1 MQGADAGCTHL
12 YGEPEASA
20 QPELISPPYPAL
32 TRRISEHTEDEN
44 KGAVTYVHLS
54 HSAALDAR
62 SGYPQRKWLVCK
74 RLSNSPPTTDNP
86 PGQNLEWSRAGQL
99 DWASFF
105 LFLFFFLHSI
115 HKNVSWADSS
125 GLLFFVGFFFLN
137 PIHRSSSSEGSF
149 MRLRFPC
156 QVSAFGSA
164 GKLHG
169 FFAVCRRKAACVCGP
184 AALTARSL
192 ADLKRFPPPC
202 LSLSIQSGA
211 VCVYVLRQSRFK
223 APYTSPTESRLLRHK
238 AQPPHPPL
246 CSPPPPLSD
255 LGC

>member
-20 QPELISPPYPAL
+20 QLELISPPYPAL

-105 LFLFFFLHSI
+105 LFLFLFYIVST
-115 HKNVSWADSS
+115 KNVSWANSS
-125 GLLFFVGFFFLN
+125 GFVGFFVGFFFKIRYTVPPPVKGLLCVSVF
-137 PIHRSSSSEGSF
+137 RVRWARLDQLESST
-149 MRLRFPC
+149 
-156 QVSAFGSA
+156 VSLLSA
-164 GKLHG
+164 EEKQP
-169 FFAVCRRKAACVCGP
+169 VSV
-184 AALTARSL
+184 ALQRSL
-192 ADLKRFPPPC
+192 PAL
-202 LSLSIQSGA
+202 
-211 VCVYVLRQSRFK
+211 
-223 APYTSPTESRLLRHK
+223 
-238 AQPPHPPL
+238 
-246 CSPPPPLSD
+246 
-255 LGC
+255 